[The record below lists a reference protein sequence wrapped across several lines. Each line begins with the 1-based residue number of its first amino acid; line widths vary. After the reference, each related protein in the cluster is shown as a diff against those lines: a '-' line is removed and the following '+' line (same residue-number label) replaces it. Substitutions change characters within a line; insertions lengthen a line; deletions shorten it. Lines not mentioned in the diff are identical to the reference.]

1 MLQVT
6 GLTANIRYFL
16 TVRGETKAGV
26 GPTAVAVL
34 FTIPALH
41 PTGSAVHSTPP
52 PRPSHNKDQFL
63 GNYYCLYKNITI

>member
-1 MLQVT
+1 MT
-6 GLTANIRYFL
+6 DLTANIRYSL

-26 GPTAVAVL
+26 GPAAGAVP
-34 FTIPALH
+34 FTIPALQ

-63 GNYYCLYKNITI
+63 GNYYCLHKNITV